1 MVAFCHLQCTVGL
14 LWKLVLKC
22 GRSGKTRTGAS
33 VMQSE
38 IKKNADI
45 TASSEQA
52 AKLKAMFPSCFDA
65 DGRFRPDKLEEL
77 LRADGADI
85 TREGYKLD
93 WLGKSY
99 ARLLANLKTET
110 LLAPNAEH
118 NVKPENVDSQNLLIQ
133 GDNLDVLK
141 HLVNAY
147 SEKVKMIYID
157 PPYNTGSDG
166 FVYSDNRKFT
176 PEQLAGLAGIDEDE
190 AKRILEFTASKSNS
204 HSAWLTFMYP
214 RLYIARELLC
224 NDGAIFISIDD
235 NEQAQL
241 KLLCDEVFGEENF
254 IGGISVQLNPRGRN
268 LDKFIA
274 KTHETVMVYVRD
286 YSNDEAILGLPKTGK
301 MLDEYNKEDER
312 GKYRLTGLRNR
323 NQAFNPTT
331 RPKLFYPLYVNPSD
345 CSVSIEANEQYT
357 DKVEPITPDGIET
370 CWTWGKEKVTAEN
383 TLLSAEKTGD
393 EWRIFRKDYLYDEEG
408 NIATTLVKSQWL
420 DKSINND
427 HGRKEVKSL
436 LGAAVMSFP
445 KSVELIKIIGKI
457 GSAQGDIVMDFF
469 AGSGTT
475 AQAVFELNQEEDLNR
490 TFICVQIDEPTDEKS
505 VARKSGFDT
514 VFEVTHERILRA
526 AEKVRLVDP
535 DATCD
540 FGFKEF
546 KTIPANDGPFAHYLD
561 DADRME
567 DYVPFDGMALD
578 NEALN
583 ALLTTWKV
591 FDGLPLH
598 QDLAP
603 IDLGGY
609 TAHMGEHI
617 LYFAHKGLELTHITE
632 MLRRIDEDDDFAPR
646 KLVVFHHVFG
656 DKTLREFSEA
666 VNAPNRKH
674 LELTFEQRF

>member
-1 MVAFCHLQCTVGL
+1 
-14 LWKLVLKC
+14 
-22 GRSGKTRTGAS
+22 
-33 VMQSE
+33 MQNE
-38 IKKNADI
+38 IHKNADI

-65 DGRFRPDKLEEL
+65 EGRFRPDKLEEI

-110 LLAPNAEH
+110 LLAPNVEH
-118 NVKPENVDSQNLLIQ
+118 NKKPENADSQNLLIQ

-141 HLVNAY
+141 HLKNAY

-166 FVYSDNRKFT
+166 FVYSDDRKFT
-176 PEQLAGLAGIDEDE
+176 PKQLAELAGLDEDE
-190 AKRILEFTASKSNS
+190 AKRILEFTQSNSNS
-204 HSAWLTFMYP
+204 HSAWLTFIYP
-214 RLYIARELLC
+214 RLYIARDLLRD
-224 NDGAIFISIDD
+224 DGTIFISIDD

-241 KLLCDEVFGEENF
+241 KLVCDEVFGEENF
-254 IGGISVQLNPRGRN
+254 IGCISVQLNPRGRN

-274 KTHETVMVYVRD
+274 KTHETLMVYVKD
-286 YSNDEAILGLPKTGK
+286 YSNDSAILGVPKTGK
-301 MLDEYNKEDER
+301 MLEEYNKEDDR

-331 RPKLFYPLYVNPSD
+331 RPKLFYPLFVDPKD
-345 CSVSIEANEQYT
+345 RSVAIEADATHT
-357 DKVEPITPDGIET
+357 DQVEPITPDGVET
-370 CWTWGKEKVTAEN
+370 CWTWGKEKVVAESA
-383 TLLSAEKTGD
+383 LLSAEKTGD

-408 NIATTLVKSQWL
+408 NIATTLVKSLWME
-420 DKSINND
+420 KSINND

-445 KSVELIKIIGKI
+445 KSVELIKIIAKI
-457 GSAQGDIVMDFF
+457 GADDDNIVMDFF
-469 AGSGTT
+469 AGSGTS
-475 AQAVFELNQEEDLNR
+475 AQAVFELNCENKLNNK
-490 TFICVQIDEPTDEKS
+490 FICVQIDEPTDAKS
-505 VARKSGFDT
+505 VARKSGYET
-514 VFEVTHERILRA
+514 VFEITHERIIRA
-526 AEKVRLVDP
+526 AEKVQASDP
-535 DATCD
+535 AATCD

-546 KTIPANDGPFAHYLD
+546 RTLPANDGPFANYLN
-561 DADRME
+561 DADKME
-567 DYVPFDGMALD
+567 DYVPFDGMSLDQDALG
-578 NEALN
+578 

-591 FDGLPLH
+591 YDGLPLH
-598 QDLAP
+598 QDLLEV
-603 IDLGGY
+603 DLGGY
-609 TAHMGEHI
+609 SAHLGDHI
-617 LYFAHKGLELTHITE
+617 LYFVNKGLELTHITE
-632 MLRRIDEDDDFAPR
+632 MLRRIDEEDDFAPR

-656 DKTLREFSEA
+656 DKILREFSEA